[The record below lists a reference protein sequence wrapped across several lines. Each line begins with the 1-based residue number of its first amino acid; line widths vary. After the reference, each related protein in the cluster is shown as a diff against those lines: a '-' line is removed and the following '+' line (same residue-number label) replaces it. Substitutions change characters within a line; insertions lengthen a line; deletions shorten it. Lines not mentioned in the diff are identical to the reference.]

1 MKTRESV
8 IFDLQYLVRKAMT
21 YPRGKRKIAV
31 EAEVL
36 QDIIDDLN
44 SVEEM
49 EKRVE
54 ELEADK
60 DEADPW
66 QDTTMEHILCYVYR
80 GIGFVVSLCVLI
92 AIYIAIRALISTFR
106 KGEHQ
111 LCATQA
117 NALMKI
123 ILENAA

>member
-1 MKTRESV
+1 MKTRESI

-21 YPRGKRKIAV
+21 YPRSKRKIAV

-49 EKRVE
+49 EKRIE

-66 QDTTMEHILCYVYR
+66 
-80 GIGFVVSLCVLI
+80 
-92 AIYIAIRALISTFR
+92 
-106 KGEHQ
+106 
-111 LCATQA
+111 
-117 NALMKI
+117 
-123 ILENAA
+123 